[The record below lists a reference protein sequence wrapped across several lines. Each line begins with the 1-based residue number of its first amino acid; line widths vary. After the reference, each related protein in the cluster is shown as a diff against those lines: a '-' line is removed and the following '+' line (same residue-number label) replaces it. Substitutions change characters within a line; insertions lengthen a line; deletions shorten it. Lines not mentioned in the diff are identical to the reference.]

1 MNEQELLANLMTDDN
16 IDLEPILKLFESVL
30 SIDDANLD
38 QISTEVIKGMIE
50 GMFTE
55 QIREKIIDSV
65 VKDLKDNYVTPREA
79 REKKHEILFYFQDL
93 IESLQPSAMKKKI
106 LMSYVNKIDEIY
118 EEALNKYTG
127 VNIVLP
133 ITLDEGAQKPTYAH
147 ETDAAADLYAAD
159 DITLKAHTLSNM
171 VRTGVHIALPIGWV
185 AMIFPRSSIGAK
197 TGLRLSNS
205 AGIID
210 SEYRGP
216 LGVIYDNISDSDYII
231 HKGDRIAQLMVMPSY
246 HFIPEIVDELPQTE
260 RGEGGFGSSGK

>member
-1 MNEQELLANLMTDDN
+1 MNEKDFLANLMNDN
-16 IDLEPILKLFESVL
+16 ADLEPVLQLFEAVL
-30 SIDDANLD
+30 SIDDASLD
-38 QISTEVIKGMIE
+38 KISTEVIKGMIE

-55 QIREKIIDSV
+55 QISNQVVAQV
-65 VKDLKDNYVTPREA
+65 VKELQNSGISPQEA
-79 REKKHEILFYFQDL
+79 REKKREILAEFRNL
-93 IESLQPSAMKKKI
+93 IESLQPSAQKEKI
-106 LMSYVNKIDEIY
+106 LMSYVNKIDDLY
-118 EEALNKYTG
+118 EKALNKYSG
-127 VNIVLP
+127 ISIILP
-133 ITLDEGAQKPTYAH
+133 ITLDEGAQTPTYAH
-147 ETDAAADLYAAD
+147 ETDACADLYAAD
-159 DITLKAHTLSNM
+159 DVILEPHTLSNM

-216 LGVIYDNISDSDYII
+216 LGVIYDNTSDSKYVI

-246 HFIPEIVDELPQTE
+246 HFMPKIVDELPSTE